1 MVGHKLT
8 SLIGGN
14 DMGNE
19 LMGKSQVE
27 SEIGKEEFQATLGR
41 LFGGGVT
48 GEEAHKAGA
57 YIHSTAIASVAV
69 REARGKGSLK
79 VEMNQCARGR

>member
-1 MVGHKLT
+1 
-8 SLIGGN
+8 
-14 DMGNE
+14 MGNE

-48 GEEAHKAGA
+48 GEEAHKARA